1 MRDRRRPDYVA
12 RMLTRAFTTA
22 ALLAATLGLLACGDD
37 SSEDSAGAPEPAV
50 SAPPAATATTPATT
64 TDTGEGSEGVS
75 EAGEENALGTRV
87 VAPYVVYGKTGSKQE
102 TKVAVTVLK
111 IRKGKISDFK
121 DFNLDAKQKATT
133 PYYVDVKYE
142 NLGDLKLQR
151 FLLDPSVEDA
161 DGQEYKPLNLI
172 VLSGTFKVCPK
183 PSDKRLRNGQS
194 FTLCAPF
201 LMPKGTA
208 IERVRF
214 HGDVTQDPY
223 FWK

>member
-1 MRDRRRPDYVA
+1 MPLA
-12 RMLTRAFTTA
+12 RSSIALILAA
-22 ALLAATLGLLACGDD
+22 ALALGACGDD
-37 SSEDSAGAPEPAV
+37 AAEDSAGAPEPAV
-50 SAPPAATATTPATT
+50 PSTSTAPAAAPTTT
-64 TDTGEGSEGVS
+64 TDTGEGVS
-75 EAGEENALGTRV
+75 EAGDEMALGTRV

-133 PYYVDVKYE
+133 PYFVDVKYE
-142 NLGDLKLQR
+142 NLGKLKLQR
-151 FLLDPSVEDA
+151 FLLDPSIEDS

-172 VLSGTFKVCPK
+172 ILSGTFKVCPK
-183 PSDKRLRNGQS
+183 PSDKRLAPGES

-201 LMPKGTA
+201 LLPKGKTL
-208 IERVRF
+208 ERVRF

>member
-1 MRDRRRPDYVA
+1 MLA
-12 RMLTRAFTTA
+12 RCLTTA
-22 ALLAATLGLLACGDD
+22 TILVATLGLLACGDD
-37 SSEDSAGAPEPAV
+37 SSEDSAGAPEPVV
-50 SAPPAATATTPATT
+50 SAPATTATAPPPATA
-64 TDTGEGSEGVS
+64 TDTGEDVG
-75 EAGEENALGTRV
+75 EAGEEMALGTRV

-121 DFNLDAKQKATT
+121 DFNLDAKQKQTT

-142 NLGDLKLQR
+142 NLGKLKLQR

-172 VLSGTFKVCPK
+172 ILSGTFKVCPK
-183 PSDKRLRNGQS
+183 PSDKRLTNGQS